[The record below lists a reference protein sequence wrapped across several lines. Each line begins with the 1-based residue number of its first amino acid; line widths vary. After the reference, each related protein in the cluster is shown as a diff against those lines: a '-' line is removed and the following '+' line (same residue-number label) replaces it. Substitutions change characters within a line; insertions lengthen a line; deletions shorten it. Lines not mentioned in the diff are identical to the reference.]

1 MTRASAYPA
10 GRDSHAQHEDG
21 KVHEPDSAE
30 RWLYP
35 GHHTVWTAKPALT
48 LAPWWAPGLL
58 GTFRSVP
65 SSLPEDLG
73 SKQHS
78 QDKV

>member
-1 MTRASAYPA
+1 MTRASAYLA
-10 GRDSHAQHEDG
+10 GRDSHARHEYGEVQD
-21 KVHEPDSAE
+21 PDYTE

-35 GHHTVWTAKPALT
+35 EHHTAKPALT
-48 LAPWWAPGLL
+48 LAPSRAPGLL

-78 QDKV
+78 QDEV